1 MHGEIPFVSYEC
13 MGLLRTYDRLGLRA
27 TMNHFSLDHQF
38 SESSAAV
45 ADATIRIIAS
55 RGLDAVSVREV
66 ARESGFAAGSVQYHA
81 PNKEILLAHAFIRS
95 IQRQT
100 ARVSRASIP
109 DDEFE
114 AWVVRLSE
122 LLPLGGERLEDAVI
136 WVTYGS
142 ASATRDW
149 IADLYSQVLDDF
161 QKAVVEVL
169 GDRAE
174 AERKARLITA
184 LVNGLTIDNVRAGEP
199 EADRVVGD
207 LRAGLRLILG
217 V

>member
-1 MHGEIPFVSYEC
+1 
-13 MGLLRTYDRLGLRA
+13 
-27 TMNHFSLDHQF
+27 MNEFSLDHQF
-38 SESSAAV
+38 SESAAAV

-66 ARESGFAAGSVQYHA
+66 AKESGFAAGSVQYHA

-95 IQRQT
+95 IQRSA
-100 ARVSRASIP
+100 ARVDGASVP

-122 LLPLGGERLEDAVI
+122 LLPLGGKRQEDAAM

-142 ASATRDW
+142 ASATREW
-149 IADLYSQVLDDF
+149 IADLYSRVLHEF
-161 QKAVVEVL
+161 QRSVVNVL
-169 GDRAE
+169 GDMDQ
-174 AERKARLITA
+174 AERRARLITA
-184 LVNGLTIDNVRAGEP
+184 LVNGLTIDNLRADEL

-207 LRAGLRLILG
+207 LREGLRLILG
-217 V
+217 A

>member
-1 MHGEIPFVSYEC
+1 
-13 MGLLRTYDRLGLRA
+13 
-27 TMNHFSLDHQF
+27 MNDFSLDHQF
-38 SESSAAV
+38 SESAAAV

-66 ARESGFAAGSVQYHA
+66 AKESGFAAGSVQYHA
-81 PNKEILLAHAFIRS
+81 SSKETLLAHAFIRS

-100 ARVSRASIP
+100 ARVHAVQEP
-109 DDEFE
+109 DDAFE

-122 LLPLGGERLEDAVI
+122 LLPLGGERLEDAAI

-149 IADLYSQVLDDF
+149 IAELYSEVLRDF
-161 QKAVVEVL
+161 QQSVVEVL
-169 GDRAE
+169 GGMGG
-174 AERKARLITA
+174 AERKARLVTA
-184 LVNGLTIDNVRAGEP
+184 LVNGLTIDNLGIPES

-207 LRAGLRLILG
+207 LREGLRLIFGL
-217 V
+217 

>member
-1 MHGEIPFVSYEC
+1 MVI
-13 MGLLRTYDRLGLRA
+13 LRTYDRLGLHA
-27 TMNHFSLDHQF
+27 TMNDFSLDHQF
-38 SESSAAV
+38 SGSSAAV

-55 RGLDAVSVREV
+55 RGFDAVSVREV
-66 ARESGFAAGSVQYHA
+66 AKESGFAAGSVQYHA
-81 PNKEILLAHAFIRS
+81 SNKEILLAHAFIRS

-100 ARVSRASIP
+100 ARVDGASVP

-114 AWVVRLSE
+114 AWAVRLSE

-169 GDRAE
+169 GNRAE

-184 LVNGLTIDNVRAGEP
+184 LVNGLTIDNVGAAEP
-199 EADRVVGD
+199 DADRVVGD
-207 LRAGLRLILG
+207 LREGLRLILG

>member
-1 MHGEIPFVSYEC
+1 
-13 MGLLRTYDRLGLRA
+13 
-27 TMNHFSLDHQF
+27 MNDFSLDHQF
-38 SESSAAV
+38 SESAAVV

-66 ARESGFAAGSVQYHA
+66 AKESGFAAGSVQYHA

-95 IQRQT
+95 IQRQN
-100 ARVSRASIP
+100 ARVVGAQVP
-109 DDEFE
+109 NDEFE

-122 LLPLGGERLEDAVI
+122 LLPLGGERLEDAAI

-149 IADLYSQVLDDF
+149 IAGLYGQVLRDF
-161 QKAVVEVL
+161 QHSVVEAL
-169 GDRAE
+169 GGKE
-174 AERKARLITA
+174 NAERKSRLITA
-184 LVNGLTIDNVRAGEP
+184 LVNGLTIDNLGASES

-207 LRAGLRLILG
+207 LREGLRLILG

>member
-1 MHGEIPFVSYEC
+1 
-13 MGLLRTYDRLGLRA
+13 
-27 TMNHFSLDHQF
+27 MNDFSLDHQF
-38 SESSAAV
+38 SESAAAV

-66 ARESGFAAGSVQYHA
+66 AKESGFAAGSVQYYA

-95 IQRQT
+95 IQRQN
-100 ARVSRASIP
+100 ARVDGAQLP
-109 DDEFE
+109 NDEFE

-122 LLPLGGERLEDAVI
+122 LLPLGGERLEDAAI

-149 IADLYSQVLDDF
+149 IAELYGQVLRDF
-161 QKAVVEVL
+161 QHSVVEAL
-169 GDRAE
+169 GGKE
-174 AERKARLITA
+174 HAERKSRLITA
-184 LVNGLTIDNVRAGEP
+184 LVNGLTIDNLGAPES

-207 LRAGLRLILG
+207 LREGLRLILG
-217 V
+217 G

>member
-1 MHGEIPFVSYEC
+1 M
-13 MGLLRTYDRLGLRA
+13 MLLRTYDRLGLRA
-27 TMNHFSLDHQF
+27 TMNDFSLDHQF
-38 SESSAAV
+38 SGSSASI

-66 ARESGFAAGSVQYHA
+66 AKESGFAAGSVQYHA

>member
-1 MHGEIPFVSYEC
+1 
-13 MGLLRTYDRLGLRA
+13 
-27 TMNHFSLDHQF
+27 MNNFSLDHQF

-66 ARESGFAAGSVQYHA
+66 AKESGFAAGSVQYHA

-100 ARVSRASIP
+100 ARVNAAHVP
-109 DDEFE
+109 DDAFE

-122 LLPLGGERLEDAVI
+122 LLPLGGERQEDATI

-142 ASATRDW
+142 ASATREW
-149 IADLYSQVLDDF
+149 IADLYGQVLRDF

-169 GDRAE
+169 GDSDHAE
-174 AERKARLITA
+174 GKARLITA
-184 LVNGLTIDNVRAGEP
+184 LVNGLTIDNLVAP
-199 EADRVVGD
+199 ASEADRVVGD

>member
-1 MHGEIPFVSYEC
+1 
-13 MGLLRTYDRLGLRA
+13 
-27 TMNHFSLDHQF
+27 MNDFSLDHQF
-38 SESSAAV
+38 SVSSAAV

-66 ARESGFAAGSVQYHA
+66 AKESGLAAGSVQYHA

-100 ARVSRASIP
+100 ARLDEAPIP
-109 DDEFE
+109 NDVFE

-122 LLPLGGERLEDAVI
+122 LLPLGGERHEDAAI

-149 IADLYSQVLDDF
+149 MADLYSRVLRDF
-161 QKAVVEVL
+161 QQAVVAEL
-169 GDRAE
+169 GDRDN

-184 LVNGLTIDNVRAGEP
+184 LVNGLTIDNLGADEA

-207 LRAGLRLILG
+207 LRQGLRLILG

>member
-1 MHGEIPFVSYEC
+1 MK
-13 MGLLRTYDRLGLRA
+13 LLRTYDRLGLHA
-27 TMNHFSLDHQF
+27 TMNDFSLDHQF
-38 SESSAAV
+38 SEPSAAI

-55 RGLDAVSVREV
+55 RGFDAVSVREV
-66 ARESGFAAGSVQYHA
+66 AKESGFAAGSVQYHA

-100 ARVSRASIP
+100 ARVDGASVP

-114 AWVVRLSE
+114 AWAVRLSE

-169 GDRAE
+169 GNRAE

-184 LVNGLTIDNVRAGEP
+184 LVNGLTIDNVGAAEP
-199 EADRVVGD
+199 DADRVVGD
-207 LRAGLRLILG
+207 LREGLRLILG

>member
-1 MHGEIPFVSYEC
+1 
-13 MGLLRTYDRLGLRA
+13 
-27 TMNHFSLDHQF
+27 MNDISLDHQF
-38 SESSAAV
+38 SESSAAI

-55 RGLDAVSVREV
+55 RGLDTVSVREV
-66 ARESGFAAGSVQYHA
+66 AKESGFAAGSVQYHA

-95 IQRQT
+95 IQRQA
-100 ARVSRASIP
+100 ARVEEVSIP

-122 LLPLGGERLEDAVI
+122 LLPLGGERLEDAAI

-149 IADLYSQVLDDF
+149 IADLYSHVLHDF
-161 QKAVVEVL
+161 QKAVVGVL
-169 GDRAE
+169 GDMEE

-184 LVNGLTIDNVRAGEP
+184 LVNGLTLDNLGTPAS

>member
-1 MHGEIPFVSYEC
+1 
-13 MGLLRTYDRLGLRA
+13 
-27 TMNHFSLDHQF
+27 MNNFSLDHQF

-66 ARESGFAAGSVQYHA
+66 AKESGFAAGSVQYHA

-100 ARVSRASIP
+100 ARVNAVQVP
-109 DDEFE
+109 DDAFE

-122 LLPLGGERLEDAVI
+122 LLPLGGERLEDAAM

-142 ASATRDW
+142 ASATREW
-149 IADLYSQVLDDF
+149 IADLYGQVIRDF

-169 GDRAE
+169 GDSDH

-184 LVNGLTIDNVRAGEP
+184 LVNGLTIDNLVAP
-199 EADRVVGD
+199 ASEADRVVGD

>member
-1 MHGEIPFVSYEC
+1 
-13 MGLLRTYDRLGLRA
+13 
-27 TMNHFSLDHQF
+27 MNDFSLDHQF
-38 SESSAAV
+38 SESSAAI

-55 RGLDAVSVREV
+55 RGFDAVSVREV
-66 ARESGFAAGSVQYHA
+66 AKESGFAAGSVQYHA

-95 IQRQT
+95 IKRQT
-100 ARVSRASIP
+100 ARVDGASVP

-114 AWVVRLSE
+114 AWAVRLSE

-169 GDRAE
+169 GNRAE

-184 LVNGLTIDNVRAGEP
+184 LVNGLTIDNVGAAEP
-199 EADRVVGD
+199 DADRVVGD
-207 LRAGLRLILG
+207 LREGLRLILG

>member
-1 MHGEIPFVSYEC
+1 
-13 MGLLRTYDRLGLRA
+13 
-27 TMNHFSLDHQF
+27 MNKFSLDHQF
-38 SESSAAV
+38 SESAAAV

-66 ARESGFAAGSVQYHA
+66 AKESGFAAGSVQYHA
-81 PNKEILLAHAFIRS
+81 PNKETLLAHAFIRS
-95 IQRQT
+95 IQRQS
-100 ARVSRASIP
+100 ARVAGAHVP
-109 DDEFE
+109 DDAFE

-122 LLPLGGERLEDAVI
+122 LLPLGGERLEDSAI

-142 ASATRDW
+142 ASATREW
-149 IADLYSQVLDDF
+149 IADLYGQVIRDF
-161 QKAVVEVL
+161 QGAVVEVL
-169 GDRAE
+169 GDMDQ

-184 LVNGLTIDNVRAGEP
+184 LVNGLTIDNLGAAESDGE
-199 EADRVVGD
+199 RVVED

>member
-1 MHGEIPFVSYEC
+1 MTGNLLSYVRK
-13 MGLLRTYDRLGLRA
+13 GPLRTYDRLGLYA
-27 TMNHFSLDHQF
+27 TMNDFSLDHQF

-66 ARESGFAAGSVQYHA
+66 AKESGLAAGSVQYHA

-95 IQRQT
+95 IQRQN
-100 ARVSRASIP
+100 ARVVGAEVP

-122 LLPLGGERLEDAVI
+122 LLPLGGERLEDAAM

-142 ASATRDW
+142 ASATREW
-149 IADLYSQVLDDF
+149 IADLYSQVLRGF
-161 QKAVVEVL
+161 QQTVVDAL
-169 GDRAE
+169 GDVDQ
-174 AERKARLITA
+174 AERKARLVTA
-184 LVNGLTIDNVRAGEP
+184 LVNGLTIDNLGADEA

-207 LRAGLRLILG
+207 LREGLRLILG

>member
-1 MHGEIPFVSYEC
+1 MAGNLLSYER
-13 MGLLRTYDRLGLRA
+13 MGPLRTYDRLGLCA
-27 TMNHFSLDHQF
+27 TMNDFSLDHQF
-38 SESSAAV
+38 SESAAAV

-66 ARESGFAAGSVQYHA
+66 AKESGLAAGSVQYHA

-100 ARVSRASIP
+100 ARLEEAPIP
-109 DDEFE
+109 NDVFE
-114 AWVVRLSE
+114 ARVVQLSE
-122 LLPLGGERLEDAVI
+122 LLPLGGERLEDAAM

-142 ASATRDW
+142 ASATREW
-149 IADLYSQVLDDF
+149 IADLYSQVLRGF
-161 QKAVVEVL
+161 QQTVVEAL
-169 GDRAE
+169 GDVDQ
-174 AERKARLITA
+174 AERKARLVTA
-184 LVNGLTIDNVRAGEP
+184 LVNGLTIDNLGADEA

-207 LRAGLRLILG
+207 LREGLRLILG